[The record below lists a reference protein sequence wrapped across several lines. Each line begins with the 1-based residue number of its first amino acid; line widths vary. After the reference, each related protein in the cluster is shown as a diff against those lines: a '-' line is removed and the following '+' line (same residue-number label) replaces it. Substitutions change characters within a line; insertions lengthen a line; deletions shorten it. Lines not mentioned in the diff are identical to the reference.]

1 MDLDFLKT
9 VNSFVTDGLCPDL
22 IVLLDLSAEQGL
34 ERKRMKLDVFE
45 REEFL
50 FHQKVREGYLE
61 MAAADPERWMVIDAT
76 LPEVKIRDI
85 IWERVS
91 QLLG

>member
-1 MDLDFLKT
+1 LQ
-9 VNSFVTDGLCPDL
+9 PDL
-22 IVLLDLSAEQGL
+22 IVLLDISAEEGL

-50 FHQKVREGYLE
+50 FHQKVRDGYLK
-61 MAAADPERWMVIDAT
+61 MASADPDKWMIIDAT
-76 LPEVKIRDI
+76 LPEAEIRET

-91 QLLG
+91 QMLG